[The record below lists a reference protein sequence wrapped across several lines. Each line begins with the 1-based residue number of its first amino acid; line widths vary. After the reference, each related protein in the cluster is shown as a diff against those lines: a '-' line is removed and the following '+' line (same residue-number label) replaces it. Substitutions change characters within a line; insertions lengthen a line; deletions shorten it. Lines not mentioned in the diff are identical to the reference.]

1 MVSRWIDHAGFKRGA
16 ELSAKF
22 NVLTDAHLKLNDSI
36 NKKIAED
43 QPLAETFSEIIGSQ
57 LRPLETSIED
67 HFDQMSSNHSES
79 QQSIQSLSHSISSL
93 ASQVSQLL
101 KDASLSDPTREN
113 LPKIAEDTK
122 TKPPESEFEWCCDAI
137 SGIDDAFDE
146 DAHNYHCTYC
156 SARFGVREPDSSQ
169 RRGRHLADCHA
180 FGKCNLMITFQSW
193 DDLKSH
199 LIAFHTLTNEGG
211 FPSMDRFWRKK
222 RSVSLFRDR
231 SFSCEH
237 PSDELFERSTAGLI
251 IAAGLQLAIDEL
263 KISRIPHCELPDF
276 LQIGFSTQK
285 SFLSTSDKIAC
296 LLEEAILSGHEN
308 ELKKIHFNENFWFY
322 THTSKNV
329 EAGSASLNQSLNK
342 WFLQIL
348 EESVALRLLLV
359 SGKVTAAM
367 APATSADWLAPI
379 LAFWDIEDATTEL
392 QQKIELSDGAV
403 DSREGLGCYS
413 GSNV

>member
-1 MVSRWIDHAGFKRGA
+1 M
-16 ELSAKF
+16 
-22 NVLTDAHLKLNDSI
+22 
-36 NKKIAED
+36 
-43 QPLAETFSEIIGSQ
+43 
-57 LRPLETSIED
+57 
-67 HFDQMSSNHSES
+67 
-79 QQSIQSLSHSISSL
+79 
-93 ASQVSQLL
+93 SQLL
-101 KDASLSDPTREN
+101 KNASHSDPNREN
-113 LPKIAEDTK
+113 STKIAEVTN
-122 TKPPESEFEWCCDAI
+122 TKPPEFEYEWCCDAI

-146 DAHNYHCTYC
+146 DAYSYRCIYC
-156 SARFGVREPDSSQ
+156 SARFGVHEPDSSQ
-169 RRGRHLADCHA
+169 ERGRHLADCHA

-199 LIAFHTLTNEGG
+199 LIVFHSYSLTTMEV
-211 FPSMDRFWRKK
+211 FPSTDRFWRKK
-222 RSVSLFRDR
+222 RSFALFRDK
-231 SFSCEH
+231 SFSCDQ
-237 PSDELFERSTAGLI
+237 PSEESFERSTAGLI

-263 KISRIPHCELPDF
+263 KISRIPHFELPDF
-276 LQIGFSTQK
+276 LRIGFSTEK

-308 ELKKIHFNENFWFY
+308 ELKKIHFSENVWCY
-322 THTSKNV
+322 THLSKNF

-348 EESVALRLLLV
+348 EESVTLRLLLV
-359 SGKVTAAM
+359 SGKVTGAM

-392 QQKIELSDGAV
+392 EQKMELSDRAV